1 MLAEVVARVVVQV
14 LKVQAVQAVAVQQE
28 ETLLELMEL

>member
-14 LKVQAVQAVAVQQE
+14 PKVKAVQAVAVQQE
-28 ETLLELMEL
+28 VVLLELMEL